1 MRSILPILLWM
12 IVVIESYLLG
22 NLNGAIL
29 LSKYLM
35 HDDVRRHGSGN
46 AGLTNYFRTYGGIQS
61 LLVVA
66 MDFLKCVLA
75 CMIAKWLLP
84 YQPEH
89 ATMVAG
95 FACILGH
102 SYPVFADFH
111 GGKGILCG
119 AALGLMMD
127 IRVFAIIMM
136 VFLVLVALTRLVSL
150 GSVMAAAS
158 FAVCILAFFWGDWF
172 SCVVAVLTAGFVI
185 WRHRANLVRLCKG
198 TESRLTFHKK

>member
-1 MRSILPILLWM
+1 MRAILPILLW
-12 IVVIESYLLG
+12 IAVVIESYLLG

-75 CMIAKWLLP
+75 CVIAKWLWP
-84 YQPEH
+84 YQSLH

-102 SYPVFADFH
+102 SYPMFADFH

-119 AALGLMMD
+119 AALGLMVD
-127 IRVFAIIMM
+127 VRVFAIIMT
-136 VFLVLVALTRLVSL
+136 VFLVLVVLTRLVSL
-150 GSVMAAAS
+150 GSVMAAVS
-158 FAVCILAFFWGDWF
+158 FAVCILVFFWGDWT
-172 SCVVAVLTAGFVI
+172 SCILAVITAGFVI

>member
-1 MRSILPILLWM
+1 MRAILPILLW
-12 IVVIESYLLG
+12 IAVVIESYLLG

-75 CMIAKWLLP
+75 CVIAKWLWP
-84 YQPEH
+84 YQPLH
-89 ATMVAG
+89 ATMAAG

-102 SYPVFADFH
+102 SYPMFADFH

-119 AALGLMMD
+119 AALGLMVD
-127 IRVFAIIMM
+127 VRIFAIIMT

-150 GSVMAAAS
+150 GSVMAAVS
-158 FAVCILAFFWGDWF
+158 FAVCILVFFWGDWT
-172 SCVVAVLTAGFVI
+172 SCILAVITVGFVI